1 MKRISGASAPYQQ
14 ANAARVVSEDE
25 TSCINKRLFTSFV
38 ARVPSNYLKKH
49 PHYRAIKRRA
59 ALRKAEKAKA
69 EATKAGFLPI
79 PRSMMG
85 SGWFHFVTTILGL
98 GLF

>member
-1 MKRISGASAPYQQ
+1 M
-14 ANAARVVSEDE
+14 
-25 TSCINKRLFTSFV
+25 
-38 ARVPSNYLKKH
+38 
-49 PHYRAIKRRA
+49 KRRA

-79 PRSMMG
+79 PISIMG

>member
-1 MKRISGASAPYQQ
+1 MNKDYSLLSAPVRRVLSENASALPRHE
-14 ANAARVVSEDE
+14 APRCS
-25 TSCINKRLFTSFV
+25 
-38 ARVPSNYLKKH
+38 
-49 PHYRAIKRRA
+49 
-59 ALRKAEKAKA
+59 RKAEKAKA

>member
-1 MKRISGASAPYQQ
+1 MKRISGASAPYPQ

-49 PHYRAIKRRA
+49 P
-59 ALRKAEKAKA
+59 ALPRHEAPRCSPQGRKGES
-69 EATKAGFLPI
+69 
-79 PRSMMG
+79 RSYQGWAPAYSKIDDG
-85 SGWFHFVTTILGL
+85 SGWFHFVTTI
-98 GLF
+98 